1 MLILYCNLHIK
12 LDIKFCA
19 QARLFLKVAKPCEAS
34 LPNCVR
40 ATLAPF
46 KNIVRCVNSVLRT
59 LDLFKNDA
67 LAYTKRM
74 VLKTCIY

>member
-1 MLILYCNLHIK
+1 MQIIYCNFNIK

-19 QARLFLKVAKPCEAS
+19 QARLFLKVAKSCEAS

-46 KNIVRCVNSVLRT
+46 KNIVRCVNSVLT
-59 LDLFKNDA
+59 SCFLKNDA
-67 LAYTKRM
+67 LAYTKRL